1 MAIRTL
7 EPETITGPAPIGHN
21 HPPLAE
27 PVPLA
32 ELIPLEFRLVL
43 LRDRQDFF
51 TKVDLLV
58 DAADRA
64 HADDDESLGRCGDL
78 VNQYRK
84 ANSHVDATH
93 KEVKEPHL
101 IAGRLVDAEKNAIVG
116 RIAIAKAKVESIA
129 NAFVAKREAAV
140 KAERDRIAAEQR
152 AAAERAMQAQRE
164 QMRAE
169 ADAARAVRDAATAE
183 ERIAAQGRADE
194 AARLAERAMA
204 DAALAPAIQARSE
217 PVRSDEGATVSGKQE
232 WQSQVI
238 DYQVA
243 IFAVIDNAKVQE
255 AIDKAIAALVRAGK
269 REIEGVRIWPVAKAS
284 FR

>member
-7 EPETITGPAPIGHN
+7 EPEVSDANPRAVLGGN
-21 HPPLAE
+21 KPPLE
-27 PVPLA
+27 
-32 ELIPLEFRLVL
+32 ELIPIEFRSAL
-43 LRDRQDFF
+43 LADRSDFL
-51 TKVDLLV
+51 TKVDALI
-58 DAADRA
+58 DAASRA

-78 VNQYRK
+78 VNAYRK
-84 ANSHVDATH
+84 ASQHVDATH
-93 KEVKEPHL
+93 KAVKEPYL
-101 IAGRLVDAEKNAIVG
+101 LGGRLVDAEKNAIAA
-116 RIAIAKAKVESIA
+116 RLADARAKVERIA
-129 NAFVAKREAAV
+129 NAYVADREAKA

-152 AAAERAMQAQRE
+152 AAAERAMAAQRE

-169 ADAARAVRDAATAE
+169 AEAARAAREASNAQEREAAQALADKAARDAE
-183 ERIAAQGRADE
+183 E
-194 AARLAERAMA
+194 AAAA
-204 DAALAPAIQARSE
+204 AALAPAAPERAE

-232 WQSQVI
+232 WQSQVT

-269 REIEGVRIWPVAKAS
+269 REIEGVRIWPVAKAN